1 MKGHQAAR
9 PQRHNKAE
17 MQSHRS
23 PYSNSWRNCPNTGL
37 AAKAT
42 GASCKPIIPRA
53 ERREPHGPKLAGSS
67 ASQGTSKTLTCPCP
81 AATATP
87 AVTPAATPTVCPEW
101 TSYPGRTAS
110 EPRKAGGAGAEC
122 GQELGIGELG
132 EAPRP
137 RSGLAGGK
145 STSQQNLPI
154 PGALQ
159 QQMLGVGGGQL
170 GINLILTI
178 ALPSRYYRHPQ
189 LTCEKREAQ
198 RIRKLLGH
206 TAIQLCFQ
214 IFTPG
219 LQDSK
224 PASSFL
230 GLHRSRC
237 CPSMSC
243 RSRPCPPRSPPDRSR
258 RAAFPQVGYTKE
270 KVCSLQDTR
279 GSPRA
284 SATGA
289 PSLPL
294 TPGATTDSP

>member
-1 MKGHQAAR
+1 MGK
-9 PQRHNKAE
+9 
-17 MQSHRS
+17 
-23 PYSNSWRNCPNTGL
+23 SW
-37 AAKAT
+37 
-42 GASCKPIIPRA
+42 
-53 ERREPHGPKLAGSS
+53 
-67 ASQGTSKTLTCPCP
+67 
-81 AATATP
+81 
-87 AVTPAATPTVCPEW
+87 
-101 TSYPGRTAS
+101 
-110 EPRKAGGAGAEC
+110 
-122 GQELGIGELG
+122 ELGNWGKPPGHGQGWREGNPRVSRIRPSLG
-132 EAPRP
+132 P
-137 RSGLAGGK
+137 SSSK
-145 STSQQNLPI
+145 CW
-154 PGALQ
+154 
-159 QQMLGVGGGQL
+159 GVGRGQL

-189 LTCEKREAQ
+189 LTRKKREAQ

-219 LQDSK
+219 LRDSK

-230 GLHRSRC
+230 GLHHSRC

-258 RAAFPQVGYTKE
+258 RAAFPQVGCTKE